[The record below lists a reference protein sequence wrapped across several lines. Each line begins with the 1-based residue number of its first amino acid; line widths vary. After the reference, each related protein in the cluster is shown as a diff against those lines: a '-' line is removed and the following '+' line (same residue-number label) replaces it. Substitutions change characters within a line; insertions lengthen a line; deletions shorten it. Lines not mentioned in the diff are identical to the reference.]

1 MNLSKIQTSF
11 LFSIAMVFSSSS
23 SALENDAKQPIYID
37 SNTAAYDEKKE
48 ISTYTGNVVFTQGSL
63 VVNSNIMTFHLKGGE
78 ISKIVVRG
86 NPARF
91 KQSPGKGKKD
101 IKGKALVGEYYP
113 ASAKLRLIKNAVVW
127 QGGKQSSSDLIVYDT
142 KHSVIRAGDK
152 SSASKRVRTVFQP
165 KSKK

>member
-1 MNLSKIQTSF
+1 MNLNKIHKLF
-11 LFSIAMVFSSSS
+11 FFSIAMAFSGGSY
-23 SALENDAKQPIYID
+23 ALENDGQQPIYID

-48 ISTYTGNVVFTQGSL
+48 ISTYTGNVIFSQGSL
-63 VVNSNIMTFHLKGGE
+63 VVHSDIMTFHLKGGE
-78 ISKIVVRG
+78 ISKIVVKG

-91 KQSPGKGKKD
+91 KQSPGRGKKD
-101 IKGKALVGEYYP
+101 IKGKALIGEYYP

-127 QGGKQSSSDLIVYDT
+127 QGGNQSSSDLIVYDT